1 MPETRSH
8 EALHSG
14 CDRAFP
20 PWALRPRAQVS
31 GSGTN
36 FLVYKEAESGPCG
49 TQLLLQQRLPFPDE
63 FQSCCLCFL
72 IFTCDFLASKH
83 DVLYSPEKNLQ

>member
-63 FQSCCLCFL
+63 FQSCCLCGCFRPFSIQHLGGEIFVLL
-72 IFTCDFLASKH
+72 IPA
-83 DVLYSPEKNLQ
+83 